1 MDRLWTPWRYRYVST
16 ADLAKGGCIF
26 CEKAASSDD
35 RGNYVVLRAE
45 RNFLILN
52 LYPYTTG
59 HLMIAPYEHVATLA
73 RAHPQRRLQEMM
85 RLTARAEKALRQLYR
100 PDGLNIGMN
109 VGESAG
115 AGVAGHIHM
124 HVLPRWTGD
133 GSFMTTVAETRVL
146 PETLETTYERVK
158 AALST
163 IDSYLSI
170 HTPIAS
176 HGGAGAVDAQAGH
189 TA

>member
-16 ADLAKGGCIF
+16 ANPTGGCIF

-35 RGNYVVLRAE
+35 RDNYIVLRAE

-52 LYPYTTG
+52 LYPYTSG

-73 RAHPQRRLQEMM
+73 EAHPDTLQEIM
-85 RLTARAEKALRQLYR
+85 LLSARAEKALAQLYR
-100 PDGLNIGMN
+100 PDGFNIGMN

-146 PETLETTYERVK
+146 PETLETTYDRVK
-158 AALST
+158 AALSE
-163 IDSYLSI
+163 
-170 HTPIAS
+170 PA
-176 HGGAGAVDAQAGH
+176 
-189 TA
+189 

>member
-1 MDRLWTPWRYRYVST
+1 MDRLWTPWRYRYVSSAQST
-16 ADLAKGGCIF
+16 GNCIF

-45 RNFLILN
+45 RNFLMLN

-59 HLMIAPYEHVATLA
+59 HLMIAPYEHIATLGEA
-73 RAHPQRRLQEMM
+73 PQETLNEMM
-85 RLTARAEKALRQLYR
+85 RLTARAEKALRQLYE

-109 VGESAG
+109 VGASAG

-133 GSFMTTVAETRVL
+133 ASFMTTVAETRVL
-146 PETLETTYERVK
+146 PETLETTYDRVK
-158 AALST
+158 AVLVT
-163 IDSYLSI
+163 
-170 HTPIAS
+170 
-176 HGGAGAVDAQAGH
+176 G
-189 TA
+189 